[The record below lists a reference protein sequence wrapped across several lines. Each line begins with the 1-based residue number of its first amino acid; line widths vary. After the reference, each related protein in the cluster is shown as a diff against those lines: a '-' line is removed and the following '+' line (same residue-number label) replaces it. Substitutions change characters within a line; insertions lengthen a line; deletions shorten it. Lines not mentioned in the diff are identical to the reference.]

1 MAFGKLNH
9 VGLYWRVLG
18 PKAAPAVMFANSLGT
33 DCRLWDEVATALSAR
48 YRVVLYDQRGH
59 GLSED
64 APGPYTVD
72 MLADDAL
79 ALADHLGLARFAFVG
94 LSVGGLVAQRLA
106 LLAPQRLSALV
117 VCDSAAK
124 IGSQESWDARIQ
136 AVAANGLPGIC
147 AAVMERWFTPGYRHA
162 HPVEL
167 AGWAR
172 MLNATS
178 SSGYIA
184 TCHALRM
191 ADLTRE
197 IPGITTPTLVVC
209 GDGDQSTPPELVK
222 ATAALIPGATFEP
235 IRDCGHI
242 PPAEQPQ
249 ALLALLTRH
258 FEEHIHV

>member
-1 MAFGKLNH
+1 MAFSKVNH
-9 VGLYWRVLG
+9 VGLYWRELG
-18 PKAAPAVMFANSLGT
+18 PKTASSVMFANSLGT
-33 DCRLWDEVATALSAR
+33 DSRLWNDVAAALSAR
-48 YRVVLYDQRGH
+48 YRVILYDQRGH

-64 APGPYTVD
+64 AKGPYTIE

-94 LSVGGLVAQRLA
+94 LSVGGLIAQRLA
-106 LLAPQRLSALV
+106 VLAPARLSALV
-117 VCDSAAK
+117 ICDSAAK
-124 IGSQESWDARIQ
+124 IGTQESWAARIQ
-136 AVAANGLPGIC
+136 AVAANGLPSIC
-147 AAVMERWFTPGYRHA
+147 TAVMERWFTPDYCQM

-178 SSGYIA
+178 ASGYIA
-184 TCHALRM
+184 TCQALRA
-191 ADLTRE
+191 ADLTAE
-197 IPGITTPTLVVC
+197 IANIITPTLVVC

-222 ATAALIPGATFEP
+222 ATAALIKGARFELLSK
-235 IRDCGHI
+235 CGHI
-242 PPAEQPQ
+242 PPAEQPE